1 MHNLTIGGGSCG
13 FAFAG
18 HDIKIGAHLE
28 KSEIK
33 TVDTLID
40 NGTIK
45 EKITFVKMDIEG
57 AELQALEG
65 MENMI
70 KQDIPKLAICLY
82 HRPQDMWEI
91 PLYLY
96 QIMPN
101 YQFLIRH
108 HDFEDNETVLYVFNQ

>member
-1 MHNLTIGGGSCG
+1 M
-13 FAFAG
+13 
-18 HDIKIGAHLE
+18 
-28 KSEIK
+28 
-33 TVDTLID
+33 DTLID

-70 KQDIPKLAICLY
+70 KQDIPKHAICLY

>member
-1 MHNLTIGGGSCG
+1 MERL
-13 FAFAG
+13 
-18 HDIKIGAHLE
+18 K
-28 KSEIK
+28 
-33 TVDTLID
+33 
-40 NGTIK
+40 
-45 EKITFVKMDIEG
+45 KMDIEG